1 MARQDPITVSATGVA
16 DGSDLIID
24 GSEGSTGAIDVFELM
39 GTVGCDVFRETDP
52 DGDGTF
58 EISVVIEQPAGDWH
72 SQDNR
77 LTVSQAENTRIRIT
91 NTSGGAGDF
100 AASGYEVPDGA

>member
-24 GSEGSTGAIDVFELM
+24 GSTASTGAIDVFELF
-39 GTVGCDVFRETDP
+39 GSAGCDVYREVDT

-58 EISVVIEQPAGDWH
+58 EISVLIDQPTNNWH
-72 SQDNR
+72 SQKNA
-77 LTVSQAENTRIRIT
+77 LSVSQAENTRIRIT
-91 NTSGGAGDF
+91 NTSGGSADF
-100 AASGYEVPDGA
+100 AAVGYEVPDGA

>member
-1 MARQDPITVSATGVA
+1 MSRQDPITVSATGVA
-16 DGSDLIID
+16 DGGELLID
-24 GSEGSTGAIDVFELM
+24 GSEGTTGAIDVFELF
-39 GTVGCDVFRETDP
+39 GTVGCDVFREVDTNN
-52 DGDGTF
+52 DGTF
-58 EISVVIEQPAGDWH
+58 ELSVVIEQPTTNWH

-77 LTVSQAENTRIRIT
+77 ITVSQAENTRIRIV

>member
-1 MARQDPITVSATGVA
+1 MARQDPITVSGTSIA

-24 GSEGSTGAIDVFELM
+24 GNSASTGAIDVFELF
-39 GTVGCDVFRETDP
+39 GTAGCDVFREVDV

-58 EISVVIEQPAGDWH
+58 EVSVVIEKPTGNWH

-77 LTVSQAENTRIRIT
+77 LTVSQAENTRLRIV

-100 AASGYEVPDGA
+100 AASGFEVPDGA

>member
-1 MARQDPITVSATGVA
+1 MARQDPITVSATGLA

-24 GSEGSTGAIDVFELM
+24 GSSASTGAIDVFELF
-39 GTVGCDVFRETDP
+39 GNAACEVYREVDT

-58 EISVVIEQPAGDWH
+58 EVSVVIEVPTGDWH

-77 LTVSQAENTRIRIT
+77 LTVSQSQNSRLRLN
-91 NTSGGAGDF
+91 NTSGGTADYSAQGF
-100 AASGYEVPDGA
+100 EVPDGS